1 MRASPNQTPMEII
14 VIRIRWRYIT
24 SFAYLIHSNK
34 AVPLHLNCKSIK
46 QRDLDWPGRTHL
58 DGQIS
63 YKYYS
68 ACVSDP
74 IRIRFPVLCACTMCP
89 KVKGNAWIVGLL
101 VHFGLVKHL
110 YFLYNL
116 RSTY

>member
-14 VIRIRWRYIT
+14 VSRIRWRYIT

-68 ACVSDP
+68 ARKIVCMSDP
-74 IRIRFPVLCACTMCP
+74 IRTRFPVLCACTMCP
-89 KVKGNAWIVGLL
+89 KVNGNA
-101 VHFGLVKHL
+101 
-110 YFLYNL
+110 
-116 RSTY
+116 

>member
-1 MRASPNQTPMEII
+1 MRASPNRTPMEII
-14 VIRIRWRYIT
+14 VSRIRWRYIT

-46 QRDLDWPGRTHL
+46 QRDLDWPVRTHL

-68 ACVSDP
+68 ACMSGP
-74 IRIRFPVLCACTMCP
+74 LGHNFMFYVLVQCVL
-89 KVKGNAWIVGLL
+89 KLVGMRRLWG
-101 VHFGLVKHL
+101 F
-110 YFLYNL
+110 
-116 RSTY
+116 